1 MRKLLSHRPTPALAV
16 ACVALFMALGGASYA
31 AGVVTTPTLPSFT
44 SHGVALVPA
53 NNGNTGAV
61 LPITGANTSGLANHG
76 MTLSGTSVVVPK
88 AGIYNLT
95 LNGNCNGGATDSA
108 LMVREGNG
116 LLGNPVDLW
125 VGLNGNGMLSGA
137 NTVHLNAGTR
147 LNMVATH
154 GGIAVNCGATMG
166 VTLVSAD

>member
-1 MRKLLSHRPTPALAV
+1 MRKLISRRPTPALAV

-31 AGVVTTPTLPSFT
+31 AVVTTPTLPSFT
-44 SHGVALVPA
+44 SHGVALVA
-53 NNGNTGAV
+53 ATTGNTGTV
-61 LPITGANTSGLANHG
+61 LPITGANTSGLVTHG
-76 MTLSGTSVVVPK
+76 ITVSGTSAIAPK

-95 LNGNCNGGATDSA
+95 LNGNCNAGATNSA
-108 LMVREGNG
+108 LMIREGNG

-154 GGIAVNCGATMG
+154 GGTAVNCGATMG

>member
-1 MRKLLSHRPTPALAV
+1 M
-16 ACVALFMALGGASYA
+16 
-31 AGVVTTPTLPSFT
+31 
-44 SHGVALVPA
+44 
-53 NNGNTGAV
+53 
-61 LPITGANTSGLANHG
+61 LPITGANTSGLVNHG

-88 AGIYNLT
+88 AGIYSLT

-116 LLGNPVDLW
+116 LFGNPVDLW

-137 NTVHLNAGTR
+137 NTIHLAAGTR
-147 LNMVATH
+147 LNMAAGH
-154 GGIAVNCGATMG
+154 GGVTATCGATMG